1 VNRNQSKD
9 INSMLKKKKKNTPQK
24 GADNFS
30 MTVLTVLLVVFL
42 IQLAYGVLINSAKIY
57 SLQSKIIKLEKIN
70 KVATRKNQYLREELE
85 KYTSNSGVEALARNR
100 LQFSK
105 PDETLIII
113 KNNDTENEDN

>member
-1 VNRNQSKD
+1 
-9 INSMLKKKKKNTPQK
+9 MLKKKKKNTPQK